1 MSVTAN
7 EFEVKSIVGDDYGY
21 ATIALT
27 WKGKR
32 YLEYPNDNEKTKV
45 LWSHDGPF
53 GVVGAKIGDFICCYG
68 DGSRYYGSVFTHRPI
83 AEYLVENFT
92 GLKYKELEWLENPLE
107 KTLSSGKPRIKKAKW
122 LPGHP
127 ADIVHLYSDAYIDAD
142 DQTSVATDFF
152 TVFRNHKKWV
162 AKRLMCSDGA
172 AEKIKTKLLLPVYT
186 QDRNRG

>member
-1 MSVTAN
+1 MIMKKQRLCGPMTVLLEWSVRRL
-7 EFEVKSIVGDDYGY
+7 VI
-21 ATIALT
+21 L
-27 WKGKR
+27 
-32 YLEYPNDNEKTKV
+32 L
-45 LWSHDGPF
+45 
-53 GVVGAKIGDFICCYG
+53 VVTEMAH
-68 DGSRYYGSVFTHRPI
+68 GSVFTRRPI

-162 AKRLMCSDGA
+162 AKRLMNLDISGMGIDFLPPSIFQLPELERIDVRGN
-172 AEKIKTKLLLPVYT
+172 KLSEECLEDLKKRGIDVYS
-186 QDRNRG
+186 